1 MDYQSCESLESVALP
16 GVRFCV
22 RSMSFGRRLDL
33 MKRVGDTLARLE
45 FIQAG
50 VKSPE
55 RDAEATTLGAEVDR
69 EFLLWGLAS
78 IEGLEID
85 GEAATPSSL
94 IESGPEVLMHEALRA
109 VRATAGLTDEERKN
123 SESPFTLPTV
133 AKPSG
138 SATTAA
144 A

>member
-1 MDYQSCESLESVALP
+1 MDYQSSEWIDSEALQ

-22 RSMSFGRRLDL
+22 QSMSFGRRLDL
-33 MKRVGDTLARLE
+33 MRRVGDKLTRLE
-45 FIQAG
+45 FLQAG
-50 VKSPE
+50 EKTAE

-69 EFLLWGLAS
+69 EFLLWGLTS

-85 GEAATPSSL
+85 GEAATPSLL
-94 IESGPEVLMHEALRA
+94 IESGPEALVQEVLGA
-109 VRATAGLTDEERKN
+109 VRAGAGLTDEERKN